1 VSSRRLL
8 VSGVLLVTRL
18 AAADVMKDF
27 PPPTPRPQ
35 LTVTRAEGSLVLDGR
50 LDEPAW
56 VNAPA
61 LSPFK
66 QVDPDQLEPA
76 RHATAVRVLATDDA
90 LWIGARCD
98 DEAGTRGIQQT
109 DLRRDFSLFRGFDWF
124 GVVLDPLGDGRNAFG
139 FFVTPWGSQHDVQV
153 IDDEIVETQW
163 DTVWSVRVTRD
174 EGGYTVEMEV
184 PWKSLRT
191 EPDRLVWGFNAV
203 RAVRR
208 TMERS
213 AWSPYPRTFSPFR
226 MPYSGQ
232 LVFPEPPT
240 TRTRLNLQL
249 RPYAILR
256 ADRLGASPWSL
267 RPNAGGEI
275 TWSPTP
281 NTVLDLTGNTDFAE
295 VDVDRR
301 VINLSRF
308 NVLFPERRQFFLENA
323 GLFTMGSGLVQP
335 FFSRAIG
342 LSNGQP
348 QPLSGG
354 ARLVY
359 RSAER
364 SAGGMVV
371 HTLPTD
377 AQRSSVFGVARY
389 SHHLLGESRAGGMV
403 VLRHD
408 FESMNAVAS
417 TNVVPVVDA
426 LLRSGPLSLT
436 AMLSGSVNHTQDGTP
451 TTLGVAGTVEGSLQ
465 GNWGDLTLRLSGLSP
480 GYRARSG
487 FISRTE
493 ALQASANWYLDY
505 RPAWLPKWIRTLQ
518 QFLDAQVLWSTRDGS
533 FQEANA
539 YFEAFWVTLQGGD
552 RGWVYGQRTWQF
564 LDRDFAPVP
573 GVSFPAGQYVYDRV
587 GVAAY
592 SEQSRLFSAGGNVG
606 VGRFYLADFVRAQ
619 GQVGFS
625 PLPHLGLFLNYEL
638 NRFEGE
644 GVQWASKVAV
654 THLVQLEA
662 RLALTPRLQ
671 LIGSYQRDTAGNVGL
686 LNARLAWE
694 FLPLSFVYVVFTDTR
709 GAFQSGMAPVPEQRL
724 VVKAT
729 YTWRP

>member
-1 VSSRRLL
+1 MVLRRSCLL
-8 VSGVLLVTRL
+8 LLL
-18 AAADVMKDF
+18 IGAPAAADVMKDF
-27 PPPTPRPQ
+27 PPPSPRPRA
-35 LTVTRAEGSLVLDGR
+35 TVTRADGALRLDGR

-56 VNAPA
+56 ASA
-61 LSPFK
+61 LPLSAFR

-76 RHATAVRVLATDDA
+76 RHATTVRVLATDDG
-90 LWIGARCD
+90 LWVGARCD
-98 DEAGTRGIQQT
+98 DEAGSRGIQQT
-109 DLRRDFSLFRGFDWF
+109 DLRRDFNLFRGFDWF

-163 DTVWSVRVTRD
+163 DTVWRVAVTRD
-174 EGGYTVEMEV
+174 EAGFTVELEL

-226 MPYSGQ
+226 MPYAGE
-232 LVFPEPPT
+232 LAFTEAPT
-240 TRTRLNLQL
+240 TRTRLNLQV
-249 RPYAILR
+249 RPYAIVR
-256 ADRLGASPWSL
+256 ADGDGVSAPTL
-267 RPNAGGEI
+267 RPNAGGEV
-275 TWSPTP
+275 TWAPTP
-281 NTVLDLTGNTDFAE
+281 NTVVDLTGNTDFAE

-301 VINLSRF
+301 VVNLSRF

-323 GLFTMGSGLVQP
+323 GLFTMGQGLVQP

-408 FESMNAVAS
+408 FEAPGLAS
-417 TNVVPVVDA
+417 ATNVVPVVDA
-426 LLRSGPLSLT
+426 LVRKGPLSLT
-436 AMLSGSVNHTQDGTP
+436 AMLSGSVDQVHDGTP
-451 TTLGVAGTVEGSLQ
+451 SRLGLAGAVEGSLQ
-465 GNWGDLTLRLSGLSP
+465 GNWGDLTLRVAGLTP

-487 FISRTE
+487 FVSRTE

-505 RPAWLPKWIRTLQ
+505 RPAWLPKWVRTLQ
-518 QFLDAQVLWSTRDGS
+518 QFLDAQVLWSTKDGS

-539 YFEAFWVTLQGGD
+539 YFEAFWVTLAGGD

-564 LDRDFAPVP
+564 LDREFAPVP
-573 GVSFPAGQYVYDRV
+573 GVSFPQGSYVFDRV

-592 SEQSRLFSAGGNVG
+592 SEQSRLFSVGGNVG
-606 VGRFYLADFVRAQ
+606 VGRYYLADFVRAQ

-625 PLPHLGLFLNYEL
+625 PVPHVGLFLNYEL

-644 GVQWASKVAV
+644 GVQWASRVAV

-709 GAFQSGMAPVPEQRL
+709 GAFQAGPGQVPEQRL